1 MKLSSYTRAWLDN
14 GKGPRI
20 KETSDYVKF
29 IEAEAE
35 RLREFSP
42 YSEDHPEV
50 NHTEEMNAN
59 SALFRG
65 DRK

>member
-1 MKLSSYTRAWLDN
+1 MKLSSYARVWLDN

-29 IEAEAE
+29 LEAEVE

-50 NHTEEMNAN
+50 KHTEEMNAN
-59 SALFRG
+59 SALFGGYRI
-65 DRK
+65 